1 MMNNISGIKKIMNVV
16 ITGMAAFMLAGC
28 TVARSSSSTG
38 TKQDKDS
45 VKIGVNMELSG
56 AAAGYGNAQKQG
68 IQLAVSEIN
77 KKGGIDVNGRKKKI
91 KLIMR
96 DNKTAISTSASVAAQ
111 LATKEKVAAIVGPAT
126 TNAGTAEI
134 PNITK
139 AKVPSVSPSA
149 TDPNYTLQKNGKVQ
163 PFVFRA
169 CYQNNF
175 QGGSAAKFVMN
186 NIKAKR
192 VAVYTD
198 NSSDYGNG
206 LAKAFKKTYKGKI
219 VDSQTFSEGD
229 KDFNA
234 VLTSFKAKKVDAIY
248 VPGYYTEVGLIIK
261 QARQIGIKAPIVG
274 SDGMADPKLV
284 QIAGAKNASKIYYT
298 TPFSTQVAAKDPTAS
313 KFMRNFKNRYHEEAP
328 TFSALAYDAV
338 YMIKEAIENEKSDD
352 SAKITKGLEQIKD
365 FTGVTGKITVN
376 KDHNPEKPIAVEE
389 LINGKVGKTFKI
401 E

>member
-1 MMNNISGIKKIMNVV
+1 MDNISGIKKVMSVV
-16 ITGMAAFMLAGC
+16 VTGVAAFMLAGC
-28 TVARSSSSTG
+28 TVAKSSSSSTG
-38 TKQDKDS
+38 TKQDNKT

-68 IQLAVSEIN
+68 IELAVSEIN
-77 KKGGIDVNGRKKKI
+77 KKGGIDVNGQKKKI
-91 KLIMR
+91 KLIVR
-96 DNKTAISTSASVAAQ
+96 DNKTAIATSASVAAQ
-111 LATKEKVAAIVGPAT
+111 LTNKDKVAAIVGPAT

-175 QGGSAAKFVMN
+175 QGSSAAKFVMR

-206 LAKAFKKTYKGKI
+206 LAKAFKKAYKGKI

-261 QARQIGIKAPIVG
+261 QARQIGIKVPIIG
-274 SDGMADPKLV
+274 SDGMADPKLA
-284 QIAGAKNASKIYYT
+284 QIAGAKNASRIYYT

-313 KFMRNFKNRYHEEAP
+313 KFMQNFKKRYHEEAP

-352 SAKITKGLEQIKD
+352 SAKIAKGLSNIQN
-365 FTGVTGKITVN
+365 FTGVTGKINVDKN
-376 KDHNPEKPIAVEE
+376 HNPEKPLAVEE
-389 LINGKVGKTFKI
+389 LINGKVGKTFKT

>member
-1 MMNNISGIKKIMNVV
+1 MNNISGIKKIMNVV

-206 LAKAFKKTYKGKI
+206 LARAFKKTYKGKI

-313 KFMRNFKNRYHEEAP
+313 KFMRDFKNRYHEEAP

-365 FTGVTGKITVN
+365 FTGVTGKITVD

>member
-1 MMNNISGIKKIMNVV
+1 MMDNISGIKKIMNVV

-38 TKQDKDS
+38 TKQDKNS

-77 KKGGIDVNGRKKKI
+77 KKGGIDVNGHKKKI

-313 KFMRNFKNRYHEEAP
+313 KFMRDFKNRYNEEAP

-365 FTGVTGKITVN
+365 FTGVTGKITVD